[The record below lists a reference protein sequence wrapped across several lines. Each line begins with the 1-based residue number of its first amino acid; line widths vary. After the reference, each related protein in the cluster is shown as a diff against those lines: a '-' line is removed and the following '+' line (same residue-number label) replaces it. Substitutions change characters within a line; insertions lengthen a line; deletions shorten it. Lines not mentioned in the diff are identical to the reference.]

1 MPKKVSRNLSL
12 IAIGIFIVAG
22 ILMGVGF
29 AGSTTS
35 YDPTTNTTYVT
46 SVAHPALVVIAYLF
60 FLAGFILAFIAYIGA
75 LIKTAT
81 LGRWGWFVCLLLI
94 QPTILVYIFAGPE
107 TPAGGQMPMGYAP
120 QAYPPQQ
127 VFAHARD
134 PYKRV
139 DVLPSSRHVRIVLG
153 GVTIADTRR
162 PQLLLETGLP
172 IRYYIPEQDVRMEL
186 LETSET
192 TTRCP
197 YKGEASYWS
206 ARIGERVFK
215 DIVWS
220 YHEPLPACSP
230 IAGLLCFFNERV
242 DAIYVDGELIPQQGY
257 PPQGYGQP
265 GYPPPPQGYPQ
276 PGYPPQGYPQS
287 DNPQQGGYPPVD
299 YPRQ

>member
-12 IAIGIFIVAG
+12 IAIGISIVAG

-46 SVAHPALVVIAYLF
+46 SVAHPALVGIASF
-60 FLAGFILAFIAYIGA
+60 FFVAGGILAFIAYIGA

-127 VFAHARD
+127 
-134 PYKRV
+134 
-139 DVLPSSRHVRIVLG
+139 
-153 GVTIADTRR
+153 
-162 PQLLLETGLP
+162 
-172 IRYYIPEQDVRMEL
+172 
-186 LETSET
+186 
-192 TTRCP
+192 
-197 YKGEASYWS
+197 
-206 ARIGERVFK
+206 
-215 DIVWS
+215 
-220 YHEPLPACSP
+220 
-230 IAGLLCFFNERV
+230 
-242 DAIYVDGELIPQQGY
+242 GY

-265 GYPPPPQGYPQ
+265 GYPPSPQGYPQ

-287 DNPQQGGYPPVD
+287 DNPQQGDYPPVD